1 MIYILL
7 IASAN
12 SGTAARSVVAAG
24 DGIKKVGD
32 FRVLSGFDSLNARFH
47 SNWPFGPSYAVA
59 VDPARGYVFMGSG
72 GGVLVLDSN
81 LAKVGEIRTRGIVW
95 GLHYDEEGEDLYIA
109 AGKGGLEIW
118 DVSTPNSP
126 LRLSI
131 THNSGEFRDVYVTPS
146 RFSSGN
152 KFAYIAAGYG
162 GVHVYVINDPYSP
175 TYVGTYNIGGSGYA
189 LKVLKHEDK
198 IYVAA
203 GDSGLIILKDNAP
216 SNAAPT
222 HIKSINNGYTY
233 ALAYGD
239 LYLRGQL
246 AGTFNSPSPDIFFL
260 FYDGSYNLAMM
271 NVKTQT
277 VEYGKILP
285 SGMVPKDVLVFSGY
299 VWLLDGSRTDSSLVR
314 YDSYLNSY
322 IRAQTWGPGVSMAAS
337 GRYVYVAASNYGVS
351 KIEVLRDTL
360 DHMLSFVPFGYS
372 SCGGD
377 VARVRRVNGSFH
389 AVSTGGS
396 YAITDLYSLNEVC
409 FSGYDAYGMVMAIG
423 RYKYSVVA
431 FINSTST
438 DADSVYVVDTATMT
452 VVSQAPTRGKVVRFR
467 DIIVIHDTVYVAYWS
482 QDSSTSYLGVYS
494 LSPTGN
500 ISLARTITLD
510 TSSGPPYMRLR
521 SFGDYL
527 ILMMGNIGIRVYDT
541 RGGLTPVATI
551 SETDMCNSI
560 YTSTRGISVGDM
572 AYRDNRL
579 YTTYKCWNSY
589 PSSDTMVLA
598 VWDFSTPS
606 QPYLLSINRLPHS
619 ERWVY
624 SGPQYMHIFG
634 DRLALTIYTSEFGDS
649 TYLYIYDI
657 SDPVNPRMIVSD
669 RLEGAPSGDII
680 FENDTLFV
688 PYGRDI
694 AYYDVNA
701 RTSPRLVSFYTA
713 WGWTKDLEVYGNYAY
728 LAIEDGNDAALF
740 GGQDLVILDISGTQP
755 TYVSGITLTGEAEG
769 LTVAND
775 TVYMAM
781 GENGVY
787 AIDVTNKTS
796 PSLVNSYNTPGYA
809 YDVYCDCA
817 LFGSGLLFIADSS
830 SLYAI
835 DHSSFTYH
843 EDYGTS
849 PGVAVGVA
857 TSGGVAYVA
866 MKGGIDGGLLAVD
879 VSSTPFTYLGK
890 YTDSYVLTDAMD
902 VSLDMFNNLAYVAY
916 MDNGMDAIDI
926 SDPTAMSLQGYWYE
940 FGNKVIGTHYD
951 ATGGKVYIAN
961 YYDGFVGSA
970 YDPIGGTYYTTSRY
984 TTPSGP
990 RDVWYRDGKVYTAS
1004 VTAGMQVYTADVATA
1019 REERP
1024 GKVDGIE
1031 VAFGEG
1037 GKVMLRGEGEGIE
1050 VKIYDASGRLMY
1062 SKRVD
1067 VRGEEVLRTGLPS
1080 GVFMLRL
1087 KEGSRSRLLKFVVR

>member
-1 MIYILL
+1 MLHVLL
-7 IASAN
+7 IASAT
-12 SGTAARSVVAAG
+12 SGTAARSVVATERG
-24 DGIKKVGD
+24 TKKVGD

-81 LAKVGEIRTRGIVW
+81 LAKVGEIRTRGVVW
-95 GLHYDEEGEDLYIA
+95 GLHYDEVGEDLYIA
-109 AGKGGLEIW
+109 AGRGGLEIW
-118 DVSTPNSP
+118 DVSTPSNP
-126 LRLSI
+126 TRLSI
-131 THNSGEFRDVYVTPS
+131 THNAGEFRDVYVTPS
-146 RFSSGN
+146 TFSSGN

-162 GVHVYVINDPYSP
+162 GVHVYAIDDPYSP

-203 GDSGLIILKDNAP
+203 GDSGLIILRDNSS

-222 HIKSINNGYTY
+222 HIRSINNGYTY

-260 FYDGSYNLAMM
+260 SYDGNYNLSMM
-271 NVKTQT
+271 NIKTQT

-360 DHMLSFVPFGYS
+360 DLMLSFVPFGYS

-409 FSGYDAYGMVMAIG
+409 FSGYDAFGMVMAIG

-510 TSSGPPYMRLR
+510 TSSSPQYMRLR

-527 ILMMGNIGIRVYDT
+527 ILMMGDIGIRVYDT

-560 YTSTRGISVGDM
+560 YTSTRGISVGDI

-634 DRLALTIYTSEFGDS
+634 DRLALTIYTREFGDS

-669 RLEGAPSGDII
+669 RLEGEPSGDIM

-713 WGWTKDLEVYGNYAY
+713 WGWTKDVEVYGNYAY
-728 LAIEDGNDAALF
+728 LAIEDGNDAPLF
-740 GGQDLVILDISGTQP
+740 GGQDLVILDVSGTQP
-755 TYVSGITLTGEAEG
+755 TYVSGITLTGKAEG

-787 AIDVTNKTS
+787 AIDATNKTS
-796 PSLVNSYNTPGYA
+796 PTLINTYNTPGYA

-835 DHSSFTYH
+835 NHSTFNYY
-843 EDYGTS
+843 EDYGMS
-849 PGVAVGVA
+849 PNAVAVSVA
-857 TSGGVAYVA
+857 TYGGVAYVA
-866 MKGGIDGGLLAVD
+866 LKGGIDGGLLTID
-879 VSSTPFTYLGK
+879 VSGTPFTYMDR
-890 YTDSYVLTDAMD
+890 YMDSYILTDALD
-902 VSLDMFNNLAYVAY
+902 VALDVFNNLAYVAY
-916 MDNGMDAIDI
+916 LDNGMDAIDI
-926 SDPTAMSLQGYWYE
+926 SDPENLSLRGYWYDY
-940 FGNKVIGTHYD
+940 GNKVVGVSYD
-951 ATGGKVYIAN
+951 ATAGNVYVAN
-961 YYDGFVGSA
+961 YYDGFKGLAPDFSGGYYQTYA
-970 YDPIGGTYYTTSRY
+970 YS
-984 TTPSGP
+984 TPSGP
-990 RDVWYRDGKVYTAS
+990 RDVWYRDHKVYTAS
-1004 VTAGMQVYTADVATA
+1004 VTAGLQVYSVDIATA
-1019 REERP
+1019 EWEGP
-1024 GKVDGIE
+1024 GVDGG
-1031 VAFGEG
+1031 VKVSVGEG
-1037 GKVMLRGEGEGIE
+1037 GEVVLRGKGEGVE

-1062 SKRVD
+1062 GKRLNVS
-1067 VRGEEVLRTGLPS
+1067 GEVVLKPALPS
-1080 GVFMLRL
+1080 GVFVLKL
-1087 KEGSRSRLLKFVVR
+1087 KEVRGTKRLKFVVR

>member
-7 IASAN
+7 VASAN
-12 SGTAARSVVAAG
+12 SGTAARSVVAAES
-24 DGIKKVGD
+24 GIKKVGD
-32 FRVLSGFDSLNARFH
+32 FRVLSGFDSLNTRFH

-59 VDPARGYVFMGSG
+59 VDPVRGYVFMGSG

-81 LAKVGEIRTRGIVW
+81 LARVGEIRTRGVVW
-95 GLHYDEEGEDLYIA
+95 GLHYDQVGEDLYIA
-109 AGKGGLEIW
+109 AGRGGLEIW
-118 DVSTPNSP
+118 DVSTPTSP

-189 LKVLKHEDK
+189 LEVLKHEDK

-222 HIKSINNGYTY
+222 RIKSLNYGYTY

-260 FYDGSYNLAMM
+260 SYDGNYNLSMM
-271 NVKTQT
+271 NVKTQV

-285 SGMVPKDVLVFSGY
+285 SAMVPNDVLVFSGY

-314 YDSYLNSY
+314 YDHYLNSY
-322 IRAQTWGPGVSMAAS
+322 IRARTWGPGVSMAAS

-360 DHMLSFVPFGYS
+360 ERTPGLNPFAYS
-372 SCGGD
+372 SCPGD
-377 VARVRRVNGSFH
+377 VSRLRRVNGSFH
-389 AVSTGGS
+389 AVNYGGS
-396 YAITDLYSLNEVC
+396 YAIPALYSLDEVC
-409 FSGYDAYGMVMAIG
+409 FSGYDAFGMVMAIG
-423 RYKYSVVA
+423 RYKYSVVG

-452 VVSQAPTRGKVVRFR
+452 VVSQAPTKGKVARFR

-482 QDSSTSYLGVYS
+482 LDSSASYLGVYS

-510 TSSGPPYMRLR
+510 TSSGPPYIRLR

-527 ILMMGNIGIRVYDT
+527 VLMMSDIGLRVYDT
-541 RGGLTPVATI
+541 RGGLTPVATVPD
-551 SETDMCNSI
+551 TDMCSSI
-560 YTSTRGISVGDM
+560 YPSNYGITAGDI

-579 YTTYKCWNSY
+579 YTTYKCWATGT
-589 PSSDTMVLA
+589 DTIVLA

-606 QPYLLSINRLPHS
+606 QPYLLSITRLPQS
-619 ERWVY
+619 ERDIY
-624 SGPQYMHIFG
+624 SYMGSAHIFG
-634 DRLALTIYTSEFGDS
+634 DRLALTILTRNLGDDS

-657 SDPVNPRMIVSD
+657 SDPVNPQMIAWD
-669 RLEGAPSGDII
+669 RLPEWTADGDLIFEDDTLYVPSG
-680 FENDTLFV
+680 
-688 PYGRDI
+688 PRI
-694 AYYDVNA
+694 AYYNMNT

-713 WGWTKDLEVYGNYAY
+713 WGWTKDVEVYGNYAY
-728 LAIEDGNDAALF
+728 LAIEDGNDATLF

-755 TYVSGITLTGEAEG
+755 TYVSGITLSGRAEG
-769 LTVAND
+769 LTVTND

-1019 REERP
+1019 REERS